1 MDTRLPVA
9 RRSELFS
16 APFGLF
22 DELFGDWTGERWMP
36 LMARL
41 PGEMETVSRTRMDVL
56 DKGSAY
62 EVIVDLPGVKKEE
75 INVAVEGGRV
85 TITAESKGEREV
97 KEGERLLRCERYAR
111 RYARSFELPAEVTEE
126 GADAKLENGVLT
138 LTLPKRE
145 PVPAHRVA
153 VH

>member
-1 MDTRLPVA
+1 MNTSLTTP
-9 RRSELFS
+9 RRRELFG

-22 DELFGDWTGERWMP
+22 DELFGDWMGERWMP

-41 PGEMETVSRTRMDVL
+41 PSEMETVSRARMDVL
-56 DKGSAY
+56 DKAIAY
-62 EVIVDLPGVKKEE
+62 EVVVDLPGVKKEE

-97 KEGERLLRCERYAR
+97 KEGERVLHCERYAT
-111 RYARSFELPAEVTEE
+111 RYARSFELPGEVTEE
-126 GADAKLENGVLT
+126 GADARFENGVLT

-145 PVPAHRVA
+145 PVAARRLE